1 VTIRSNGLDI
11 SIRLPVVGTETYG
24 ARPSAVALTRLFPMQ
39 MKRRGVERR
48 RVVGDHSRS
57 EAVVDLPLLKPVVRA
72 HRWFD
77 ELSTGK
83 AKSLA

>member
-1 VTIRSNGLDI
+1 
-11 SIRLPVVGTETYG
+11 
-24 ARPSAVALTRLFPMQ
+24 MQ